1 MTCIPLGIFKGRR
14 VTEIVT
20 EPRSLRGLGQ
30 IRCPGARCPGARC
43 RMSGDMFIT
52 SWLPAAI
59 MPPPPSLT
67 IDGRDVE
74 FTDSTLSPPG
84 QLLGPWEAHVH
95 LTVHHPPQHLLWRS
109 PPLMVRTTLMRSR
122 GIPPPVPL
130 KSLRGTPIIKILM
143 TVICMMTSCCHQIW

>member
-1 MTCIPLGIFKGRR
+1 M
-14 VTEIVT
+14 
-20 EPRSLRGLGQ
+20 SRGEM
-30 IRCPGARCPGARC
+30 PGGEMPGGG
-43 RMSGDMFIT
+43 MSGDMFIT
-52 SWLPAAI
+52 SQLPAAI